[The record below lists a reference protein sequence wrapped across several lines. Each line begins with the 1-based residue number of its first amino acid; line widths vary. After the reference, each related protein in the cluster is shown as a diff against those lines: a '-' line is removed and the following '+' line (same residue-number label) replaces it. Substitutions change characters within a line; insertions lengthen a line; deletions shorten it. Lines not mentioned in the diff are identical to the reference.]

1 MNILSDIKYAK
12 RLLVDKPLNKKICYV
27 HIPKCGGTALQKA
40 IVASY
45 GIKNYFNHSARFVL
59 DAGASKRA
67 AEVKGGDL
75 VEERF
80 SLLHYAL
87 NSRAKFVSGHF
98 SINEDILND
107 YIEHWNFI
115 TLMRDPV
122 EKWISNFFFNKF
134 NPDTAH
140 AWKIDEDIEDYLKT
154 ERAKKD
160 GCDYVTQVL
169 GMSHKE
175 IDISDEE
182 INKAISLFERFCVIG
197 FIDEMAR
204 FEREFEH
211 FFEAP
216 LALKSENT
224 SPVRNDKKNALSE
237 DILNQIKVLCEP
249 NIRVYEAL
257 KHS

>member
-1 MNILSDIKYAK
+1 
-12 RLLVDKPLNKKICYV
+12 
-27 HIPKCGGTALQKA
+27 
-40 IVASY
+40 
-45 GIKNYFNHSARFVL
+45 
-59 DAGASKRA
+59 
-67 AEVKGGDL
+67 
-75 VEERF
+75 
-80 SLLHYAL
+80 
-87 NSRAKFVSGHF
+87 
-98 SINEDILND
+98 
-107 YIEHWNFI
+107 
-115 TLMRDPV
+115 
-122 EKWISNFFFNKF
+122 
-134 NPDTAH
+134 
-140 AWKIDEDIEDYLKT
+140 
-154 ERAKKD
+154 
-160 GCDYVTQVL
+160 
-169 GMSHKE
+169 MSHNE

-257 KHS
+257 KQG